1 MPLATAAARSPPAS
15 PQTPVPVATVVH
27 GDSQIGIAGDPSIHL
42 AGGVTGQIRRQI
54 KPYLDDAV
62 IDPYPGEPL
71 VVHGLPS
78 RRLRHR
84 VTAWAKLG
92 LVVGTGGLVFGV
104 GAAVCAVGVAVLV
117 GAILALA
124 GAIIYAAEAA
134 GLCAL
139 AVLVL
144 GAAGSASSSPSRGR
158 RRR

>member
-1 MPLATAAARSPPAS
+1 MPIMPLTTAAARSPP
-15 PQTPVPVATVVH
+15 TPVLSKAA
-27 GDSQIGIAGDPSIHL
+27 GNSGSQIDVGGASTTNP
-42 AGGVTGQIRRQI
+42 AGGITGQIRRQI
-54 KPYLDDAV
+54 KPYVDEAM

-84 VTAWAKLG
+84 VMSWTKLG

-104 GAAVCAVGVAVLV
+104 GAAVCAAGVAVLV

-144 GAAGSASSSPSRGR
+144 GAAGSASSSPSRR